1 MFSKIVRYSF
11 GSKGFSLVNAVNT
24 VKSTIGAP
32 IKHIKR
38 NIEPSGSNYSRM
50 TNTTEEAFD
59 EVSHEWQALVTS
71 NPFDVNVFNYLEN
84 T

>member
-1 MFSKIVRYSF
+1 MLNKIVKASF
-11 GSKGFSLVNAVNT
+11 SSKGFNLVNAVNT
-24 VKSTIGAP
+24 VKSSLNAP

-59 EVSHEWQALVTS
+59 EVSHEW
-71 NPFDVNVFNYLEN
+71 
-84 T
+84 